1 MDNND
6 KFDALVNMVNQ
17 LSVAVTALQNAAPQ
31 HTQFP
36 YHNPNAENMREDKT
50 MRVDVHEFDGTSH
63 DPEVYIE
70 WEKGVER
77 YFEFKETHPDHQY
90 KIAKVK
96 LTKLAATWLEGAQRQ
111 RTRE

>member
-6 KFDALVNMVNQ
+6 KLDALVNTVNQ
-17 LSVAVTALQNAAPQ
+17 LSLAVIALQNA
-31 HTQFP
+31 TQQP
-36 YHNPNAENMREDKT
+36 LQQLQYPCPHPNIENAREDKT
-50 MRVDVHEFDGTSH
+50 MRVDVHEFDCTSH

-77 YFEFKETHPDHQY
+77 YFEFKDTHPDHQY

-96 LTKLAATWLEGAQRQ
+96 LTMLAATWLEGV
-111 RTRE
+111 